1 MPPRP
6 YGPGDQLRHDLK
18 SPLTTIHARAQLLG
32 RAVQR
37 ATSLTDEER
46 IRILAGLAEIQT
58 SVLEMVAVIDAMGDE
73 PTKHADEVADE
84 LPQTGG
90 DDPTA
95 RAGSARHAGLAFVT
109 DPNPAF
115 DVSHVGQ
122 TRARA
127 RYAAW
132 HGRCVAR

>member
-1 MPPRP
+1 M
-6 YGPGDQLRHDLK
+6 QWE
-18 SPLTTIHARAQLLG
+18 TN
-32 RAVQR
+32 
-37 ATSLTDEER
+37 
-46 IRILAGLAEIQT
+46 
-58 SVLEMVAVIDAMGDE
+58 
-73 PTKHADEVADE
+73 PTNTPMKW
-84 LPQTGG
+84 LMNCRKPGG
-90 DDPTA
+90 DDPNA
-95 RAGSARHAGLAFVT
+95 MAGSARHAGLAFVT